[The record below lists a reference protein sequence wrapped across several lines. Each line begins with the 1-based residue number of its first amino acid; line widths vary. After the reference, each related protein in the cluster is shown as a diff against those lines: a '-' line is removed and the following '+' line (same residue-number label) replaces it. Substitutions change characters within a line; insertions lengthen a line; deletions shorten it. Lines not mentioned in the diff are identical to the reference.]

1 MDSSSFAALMPVGL
15 GAVMFGLGLTL
26 TVADFALVLRYPK
39 AALLAL
45 CCQLLIL
52 PLVCLGL
59 VLSFDLNGA
68 LAVGMMLLAASPG
81 GIAAN
86 LFSHLAGGDVA
97 LNITLTAVNSVI
109 SVFTMPVVIAV
120 SMRHF
125 LASEAA
131 VGLQFGKLAQVI
143 AIVLVPVAL
152 GMLARARYPGWAMR
166 SKKAV
171 TLGSVAVLVAV
182 IAAAVVTEF
191 DTLVEQGL
199 RLLPATLLL
208 SVCSLS
214 IGYLV
219 PRLFRVHRGQAIAS
233 AMEIGI
239 HNATIAIAVATSVLA
254 DQVMAIPGAIYGLVM
269 FGPAAIAAAVF
280 RRTGRGPEPVP
291 MAVVT
296 GEAP

>member
-1 MDSSSFAALMPVGL
+1 MDSSNFAALMPVAL

-52 PLVCLGL
+52 PLICFGL
-59 VLSFDLNGA
+59 VLTFDLTGA

-109 SVFTMPVVIAV
+109 SVFTMPVVIAL

-125 LASEAA
+125 LGTEAV
-131 VGLQFGKLAQVI
+131 VGLQLGKLAQVV
-143 AIVLVPVAL
+143 AIVLIPVAV
-152 GMLARARYPGWAMR
+152 GMVVRARYPEWASR
-166 SKKAV
+166 SKKVV
-171 TLGSVAVLVAV
+171 TLGSVVVLVAV
-182 IAAAVVTEF
+182 IAAAVITEF
-191 DTLVEQGL
+191 DTLIEQGT

-208 SVCSLS
+208 SVCSLT

-219 PRLFRVHRGQAIAS
+219 PRLFRVRRGQAIAS

-239 HNATIAIAVATSVLA
+239 HNATIAIAVATSVLG
-254 DQVMAIPGAIYGLVM
+254 DQVMAVPGAVYGLVM
-269 FGPAAIAAAVF
+269 FGPAAVAAVLF
-280 RRTGRGPEPVP
+280 RRSGRAEEEPPV
-291 MAVVT
+291 ALRT
-296 GEAP
+296 GEAG